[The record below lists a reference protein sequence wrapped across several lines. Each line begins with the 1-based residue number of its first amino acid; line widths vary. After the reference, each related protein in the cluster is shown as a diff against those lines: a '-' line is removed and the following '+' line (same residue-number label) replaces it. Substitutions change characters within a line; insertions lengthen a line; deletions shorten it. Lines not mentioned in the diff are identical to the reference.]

1 MNSNLPEEIFY
12 DGFIWEKDKNAD
24 YWKIGT
30 TEKRIGNNL
39 DERQVKSLLK
49 ENKAQLFK
57 EKSGLNDIRQEK
69 KSTKEIQF
77 ELPFA
82 STQEQ
87 LSNNI
92 DIILSGYSKNSESS
106 KMALL
111 QVLEY
116 VNEKGELG
124 KEYLKENNITNKDQ
138 FDKLLTNKHANLRK
152 PIEAINKQEAK
163 AIKDEIFLEKI
174 FDMATKAEEQMQE
187 AIKKTEQS
195 EGSDF
200 MKNYSENRQA
210 LDEFFTP
217 IWVARIM
224 YKLAIMHGFNGEGNV
239 LEPSFGHGVFF
250 DVLKENLI
258 PEKNM
263 WGFELYKPNFDF
275 VKEAYPD
282 AHLINRQFEYE
293 FAKNFKA
300 LNRDGIYK
308 NELFSEEEF
317 ALVIGNP
324 PYGSHKS
331 EYDYLFDKDA
341 QIRIEGFF
349 IYLAL
354 QKLKKGGLLI
364 FIINSLWMH
373 NDNKYNKQKQL
384 IYQLG
389 ELIDAYRLPNNVF
402 KGENRDTSIASD
414 IVIFRKK

>member
-1 MNSNLPEEIFY
+1 MENTLP
-12 DGFIWEKDKNAD
+12 
-24 YWKIGT
+24 
-30 TEKRIGNNL
+30 
-39 DERQVKSLLK
+39 
-49 ENKAQLFK
+49 
-57 EKSGLNDIRQEK
+57 
-69 KSTKEIQF
+69 
-77 ELPFA
+77 
-82 STQEQ
+82 
-87 LSNNI
+87 
-92 DIILSGYSKNSESS
+92 
-106 KMALL
+106 
-111 QVLEY
+111 
-116 VNEKGELG
+116 
-124 KEYLKENNITNKDQ
+124 
-138 FDKLLTNKHANLRK
+138 
-152 PIEAINKQEAK
+152 
-163 AIKDEIFLEKI
+163 EKI
-174 FDMATKAEEQMQE
+174 FDMATKADEQMQE
-187 AIKKTEQS
+187 AIKKTEQAK
-195 EGSDF
+195 GSDF
-200 MKNYSENRQA
+200 MKDYKENRQA

-217 IWVARIM
+217 LWVARIM

-250 DVLKENLI
+250 DVLKENMI
-258 PEKNM
+258 PEANM

-282 AHLINRQFEYE
+282 AHLINRNFEYE

-331 EYDYLFDKDA
+331 EYDYLFDKDS

-364 FIINSLWMH
+364 FIINSLWLH

-389 ELIDAYRLPNNVF
+389 ELIDGYRLPNNVF

-414 IVIFRKK
+414 IVIFIKK

>member
-1 MNSNLPEEIFY
+1 MENTLIGSSPTFDGIKKVVTDYFYGSEKEFKEIASNTFEIYNKNGSKIDAIVKKVAGRYRFEQVPKTKE
-12 DGFIWEKDKNAD
+12 DEITKEKVVSLGFGSMGSGITVWDRNTTINGDYVTVAHIGDYGEVKYYSGIFIPDYAKKEIENYAKKIKDKM
-24 YWKIGT
+24 K
-30 TEKRIGNNL
+30 
-39 DERQVKSLLK
+39 V
-49 ENKAQLFK
+49 
-57 EKSGLNDIRQEK
+57 
-69 KSTKEIQF
+69 
-77 ELPFA
+77 
-82 STQEQ
+82 
-87 LSNNI
+87 
-92 DIILSGYSKNSESS
+92 
-106 KMALL
+106 
-111 QVLEY
+111 
-116 VNEKGELG
+116 
-124 KEYLKENNITNKDQ
+124 NIT
-138 FDKLLTNKHANLRK
+138 
-152 PIEAINKQEAK
+152 
-163 AIKDEIFLEKI
+163 
-174 FDMATKAEEQMQE
+174 EET
-187 AIKKTEQS
+187 IKKTEQAD
-195 EGSDF
+195 GSDF

-217 IWVARIM
+217 LWVARVM
-224 YKLAIMHGFNGEGNV
+224 YKLAIMHGFNGEGSI

-258 PEKNM
+258 PETNM

-275 VKEAYPD
+275 VKEAYPN